1 MFFSVIIPIYNV
13 EDYLEQCVNSVLN
26 QTYKDLEIILVN
38 DGSKDKCP
46 EMCDDFAK
54 KDERI
59 LVLHK
64 KNGGLSS
71 ARNFGMDHA
80 SGKYI
85 LFLDSDDYWSEKEAL
100 NKLHEELLKVK
111 CLSDALIYHNILE
124 YPGGKQVIDR
134 KGRKV
139 SGDFN
144 ELSVEDKII
153 EMVKRDVIPGGAC
166 TLALKREFLV
176 NNNLYFKEGIK
187 SEDIEWM
194 FRVLNCKPDFRF
206 TDLRFY
212 VYRKNREGSISSA
225 PDYNHL
231 LQYVEI
237 LNECRK
243 IQFCNEKIERATL
256 AYAAYHLTIL
266 MGLSGLL
273 GGQNTKMIRKKLREL
288 KELFYYDIHPKAKKV
303 KKIVRMIGFNNTSR
317 ILSGY
322 LKYRAVW
329 RK

>member
-134 KGRKV
+134 EGRKV

-144 ELSVEDKII
+144 ELSVEDLYKFYRINCQMDFQHII
-153 EMVKRDVIPGGAC
+153 
-166 TLALKREFLV
+166 
-176 NNNLYFKEGIK
+176 
-187 SEDIEWM
+187 
-194 FRVLNCKPDFRF
+194 
-206 TDLRFY
+206 
-212 VYRKNREGSISSA
+212 IS
-225 PDYNHL
+225 
-231 LQYVEI
+231 
-237 LNECRK
+237 
-243 IQFCNEKIERATL
+243 
-256 AYAAYHLTIL
+256 
-266 MGLSGLL
+266 
-273 GGQNTKMIRKKLREL
+273 
-288 KELFYYDIHPKAKKV
+288 
-303 KKIVRMIGFNNTSR
+303 
-317 ILSGY
+317 
-322 LKYRAVW
+322 
-329 RK
+329 

>member
-111 CLSDALIYHNILE
+111 CLSDALI
-124 YPGGKQVIDR
+124 
-134 KGRKV
+134 
-139 SGDFN
+139 
-144 ELSVEDKII
+144 
-153 EMVKRDVIPGGAC
+153 
-166 TLALKREFLV
+166 
-176 NNNLYFKEGIK
+176 
-187 SEDIEWM
+187 
-194 FRVLNCKPDFRF
+194 
-206 TDLRFY
+206 
-212 VYRKNREGSISSA
+212 
-225 PDYNHL
+225 
-231 LQYVEI
+231 
-237 LNECRK
+237 
-243 IQFCNEKIERATL
+243 
-256 AYAAYHLTIL
+256 
-266 MGLSGLL
+266 
-273 GGQNTKMIRKKLREL
+273 
-288 KELFYYDIHPKAKKV
+288 
-303 KKIVRMIGFNNTSR
+303 
-317 ILSGY
+317 
-322 LKYRAVW
+322 
-329 RK
+329 

>member
-100 NKLHEELLKVK
+100 N
-111 CLSDALIYHNILE
+111 
-124 YPGGKQVIDR
+124 
-134 KGRKV
+134 
-139 SGDFN
+139 
-144 ELSVEDKII
+144 
-153 EMVKRDVIPGGAC
+153 
-166 TLALKREFLV
+166 
-176 NNNLYFKEGIK
+176 
-187 SEDIEWM
+187 
-194 FRVLNCKPDFRF
+194 
-206 TDLRFY
+206 
-212 VYRKNREGSISSA
+212 
-225 PDYNHL
+225 
-231 LQYVEI
+231 
-237 LNECRK
+237 
-243 IQFCNEKIERATL
+243 
-256 AYAAYHLTIL
+256 
-266 MGLSGLL
+266 
-273 GGQNTKMIRKKLREL
+273 
-288 KELFYYDIHPKAKKV
+288 
-303 KKIVRMIGFNNTSR
+303 
-317 ILSGY
+317 
-322 LKYRAVW
+322 
-329 RK
+329 

>member
-111 CLSDALIYHNILE
+111 CLSD
-124 YPGGKQVIDR
+124 
-134 KGRKV
+134 
-139 SGDFN
+139 
-144 ELSVEDKII
+144 
-153 EMVKRDVIPGGAC
+153 
-166 TLALKREFLV
+166 
-176 NNNLYFKEGIK
+176 
-187 SEDIEWM
+187 
-194 FRVLNCKPDFRF
+194 
-206 TDLRFY
+206 
-212 VYRKNREGSISSA
+212 
-225 PDYNHL
+225 
-231 LQYVEI
+231 
-237 LNECRK
+237 
-243 IQFCNEKIERATL
+243 
-256 AYAAYHLTIL
+256 
-266 MGLSGLL
+266 GLL
-273 GGQNTKMIRKKLREL
+273 LTMVQQIKQDYWLNNGVGKRKDLKFGIFIKKMAVYIQDIMWRLLISIR
-288 KELFYYDIHPKAKKV
+288 
-303 KKIVRMIGFNNTSR
+303 N
-317 ILSGY
+317 
-322 LKYRAVW
+322 
-329 RK
+329 